1 MMKKDLVLLQNSG
14 VEIDEYGK
22 PIPIFYFF
30 LLLAFTLWMDGK

>member
-1 MMKKDLVLLQNSG
+1 MKKDLVLLQNSG

-30 LLLAFTLWMDGK
+30 FAAGLYFVDGK